1 VYYAKQFDALRR
13 RCGVEDAAFAR
24 SMAKCE
30 PWKAQ
35 GGKSRSNFWKTSDDR
50 FIIKTLVNAWNVAD
64 LQVLIELAPSY
75 FMHMEST
82 ASRASILA
90 KLLGFFTVEV
100 RNLEHGTVIA
110 KADLLVMENLFHGQ
124 KPTKTFD
131 LKGIQGRKVKASSN
145 SSASKTL
152 FDSEWIEGQQR
163 ALTLVN
169 PISKAIFQEAVRADC
184 DFLARSNIMDYS
196 LLLGVDEE
204 GKQIHCGLVDTIGSY
219 TFAKTLEYKAKGLS
233 KEGKDIT
240 VVPPHEY
247 QERFVST
254 LDSYFMACPD
264 KWTKP
269 VDETKLIHDAAHL
282 PSVL

>member
-1 VYYAKQFDALRR
+1 MTFSHGAISWTTRTL
-13 RCGVEDAAFAR
+13 
-24 SMAKCE
+24 
-30 PWKAQ
+30 
-35 GGKSRSNFWKTSDDR
+35 SRS
-50 FIIKTLVNAWNVAD
+50 L
-64 LQVLIELAPSY
+64 Y
-75 FMHMEST
+75 FYLSF
-82 ASRASILA
+82 S
-90 KLLGFFTVEV
+90 LLT
-100 RNLEHGTVIA
+100 
-110 KADLLVMENLFHGQ
+110 
-124 KPTKTFD
+124 
-131 LKGIQGRKVKASSN
+131 GIPR
-145 SSASKTL
+145 
-152 FDSEWIEGQQR
+152 
-163 ALTLVN
+163 
-169 PISKAIFQEAVRADC
+169 
-184 DFLARSNIMDYS
+184 

-254 LDSYFMACPD
+254 LDSYFMACPGALCMWERVCTFRPDLSFVLD